1 MKLVIDFF
9 KKNKRLSSAT
19 VVALL
24 FQILGTL
31 GVPLLV
37 AKLIDEGI
45 ASGDPI
51 LVYEIGLQM
60 VGVAFFAAIS
70 AIIGSYLSAQMA
82 ASFGYQ
88 IRNFFFRKVQKLS
101 LKDTEEF
108 GVASLV
114 NRTSN
119 DVDNIQQVMILFL
132 QMILPG
138 PIISIV
144 AIYMTYSL
152 SPKLTIVPILSMLIF
167 LMAVFILMKK
177 SNPYSRSVQMKMDQ
191 VTRVFREFFMGIS
204 VIRAFGNQEY
214 EKKRTDQTFKEYADN
229 TIKLNQVF
237 AWLTPTVLFLM
248 GSSLAGILWIGGNE
262 VALGKLQIGSIT
274 AVAEYTIITLAYLV
288 MAAMVIVT
296 IPKGMASVYRIQELL
311 TKEPEVKDLAIV
323 NADSQKNQ
331 KEVVAFKN
339 VTFSYQHAAEPVLQ
353 NISFVAKR
361 GEVTAIVGGTGS
373 GKSTI
378 AKVLLRFSEIT
389 SGEILLN
396 GLAVHELSQ
405 FDLRKK
411 ISYVP
416 QKAYLFSGT
425 IEENLKTGN
434 QTISSDELEHIIKI
448 AQSDSF
454 IHSLEK
460 GIQSKV
466 AQGGSNFSGGQ
477 KQRLAIARALA
488 KQADVYVFDDS
499 FSALD
504 FKTDSRLRQ
513 ALKEELKNKAVIIVA
528 QRISTIKDAD
538 QILVLDEGVM
548 VGKGTH
554 TELLETN
561 PIYQEFV
568 ASQSAS
574 KETQDDE

>member
-9 KKNKRLSSAT
+9 KKNKGLSVAT
-19 VVALL
+19 IVALL

-45 ASGDPI
+45 ASGDST
-51 LVYEIGLQM
+51 LVYQIGLQM

-70 AIIGSYLSAQMA
+70 AIIGSYLSAQIA
-82 ASFGYQ
+82 ASFGYH
-88 IRNFFFRKVQKLS
+88 IRNLFFRKVQKLS

-138 PIISIV
+138 PIISVV

-152 SPKLTIVPILSMLIF
+152 SPKLTIVPLLSMLVFFI
-167 LMAVFILMKK
+167 AGFILMKK
-177 SNPYSRSVQMKMDQ
+177 GNHYSRSVQIKMDQ
-191 VTRVFREFFMGIS
+191 VTRVFREFFMGIR

-248 GSSLAGILWIGGNE
+248 GASLAGILWIGGNE

-274 AVAEYTIITLAYLV
+274 AVGEYTIITLAYLV

-311 TKEPEVKDLAIV
+311 TKEPEVKDFANV
-323 NADSQKNQ
+323 NADNQKSQ

-339 VTFSYQHAAEPVLQ
+339 VTFSYQNAAEPVLQ
-353 NISFVAKR
+353 NISFTAKR

-378 AKVLLRFSEIT
+378 AKALLRFSEIT
-389 SGEILLN
+389 SGEIQLN
-396 GLAVHELSQ
+396 GQAIHELSQ
-405 FDLRKK
+405 YDLRKK

-434 QTISSDELEHIIKI
+434 QTMSSDELEHIIKI

-460 GIQSKV
+460 GIQSQV
-466 AQGGSNFSGGQ
+466 SQGGSNFSGGQ

-488 KQADVYVFDDS
+488 KQADAYIFDDS

-554 TELLETN
+554 TELLATN